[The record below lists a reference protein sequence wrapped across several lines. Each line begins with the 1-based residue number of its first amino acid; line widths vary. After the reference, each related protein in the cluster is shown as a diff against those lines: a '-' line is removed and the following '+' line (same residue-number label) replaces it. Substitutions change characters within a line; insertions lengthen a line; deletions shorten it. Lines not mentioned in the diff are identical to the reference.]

1 MGFWRNKTFTLSD
14 IQGKVK
20 INGFDLN
27 DLILSTE
34 YISSL
39 SYDGE
44 KLYANNNDITHYLK
58 KLSDYN
64 VTIEQNKTV
73 SKKEEKEEDLPTK
86 SQPIVLEKDN
96 QKNTVEDK
104 TLVFSELNI
113 QIDGSVGEVS
123 CEESFTLKSND
134 IKGDIHSDENV
145 NITANTISGNIS
157 SGNQLVINGNV
168 NGDISTESDLAITGN
183 ATSDDISGNDITIK
197 GQLTTRNFSAEGNVS
212 VGGDISG
219 EDFSIGSDIIVKG
232 SIKANEINADNDVKA
247 SGTIT
252 ANEINADGSVYMN
265 AGKSI

>member
-27 DLILSTE
+27 DLILSIE

-64 VTIEQNKTV
+64 VTIEQDETA
-73 SKKEEKEEDLPTK
+73 SKKKEKKEDLPTK

-96 QKNTVEDK
+96 QKDITEDK

-113 QIDGSVGEVS
+113 QIDGCVGEVS
-123 CEESFTLKSND
+123 CEESFTLKAND
-134 IKGDIHSDENV
+134 IKGDIHSDESI
-145 NITANTISGNIS
+145 NITANDISGNITTN
-157 SGNQLVINGNV
+157 GQLVVNGNV
-168 NGDISTESDLAITGN
+168 NGDINAENDLAITGN
-183 ATSDDISGNDITIK
+183 TTSDDISGNDITIK
-197 GQLTTRNFSAEGNVS
+197 GQLSTKNFSAEGNVS

-219 EDFSIGSDIIVKG
+219 EDFSVSGDIIVKG
-232 SIKANEINADNDVKA
+232 SIKANEIDADNDVKA

>member
-27 DLILSTE
+27 ELILSTE

-58 KLSDYN
+58 KLSDYK
-64 VTIEQNKTV
+64 VTIEQDETALK
-73 SKKEEKEEDLPTK
+73 KKEKKDDLPIK
-86 SQPIVLEKDN
+86 PQPIVLEKDN
-96 QKNTVEDK
+96 KKDVVEDK
-104 TLVFSELNI
+104 TLVFSELSI

-123 CEESFTLKSND
+123 CEESFTLKAND
-134 IKGDIHSDENV
+134 IKSDIHSDENID
-145 NITANTISGNIS
+145 ITANTISGNITAGS
-157 SGNQLVINGNV
+157 QVVVNGNV
-168 NGDISTESDLAITGN
+168 NGDISPDGDLTITGN

-212 VGGDISG
+212 VGGDVSG
-219 EDFSIGSDIIVKG
+219 EDFSVSGDIIVKG
-232 SIKANEINADNDVKA
+232 SIKANEIDADNDVKA

-252 ANEINADGSVYMN
+252 ASEINADGSVYMN

>member
-27 DLILSTE
+27 DLILCTE

-44 KLYANNNDITHYLK
+44 KFYANNHDITHYLK
-58 KLSDYN
+58 KLNDYN
-64 VTIEQNKTV
+64 VTIEQDETA
-73 SKKEEKEEDLPTK
+73 SKKKEKEDNLPTK
-86 SQPIVLEKDN
+86 PQPIVLEKDN
-96 QKNTVEDK
+96 KKDEAEDK
-104 TLVFSELNI
+104 TLVFSELSI

-134 IKGDIHSDENV
+134 IKGNIHSDGNIDITANDISS
-145 NITANTISGNIS
+145 NITADG
-157 SGNQLVINGNV
+157 QVVINGNV
-168 NGDISTESDLAITGN
+168 NGDVNAEGDLDITGN
-183 ATSDDISGNDITIK
+183 ATSDDISGSDITIK

-212 VGGDISG
+212 AGGDISG
-219 EDFSIGSDIIVKG
+219 EDFSIGGDIIAKG

-252 ANEINADGSVYMN
+252 ANEINASGSVYMN